1 MATIVLFSG
10 IFCREDMVI
19 EELGATTG
27 FRLVSDKEV
36 IGAAAKLSGVAES
49 KISKAFSA
57 KTSVFNKFTMEKE
70 TSIAYMK
77 LALAD
82 MLTDE
87 SVLVR
92 GHTGLLIPKAV
103 SHVLRICLIAD
114 MPYRTQSAVIDQGL
128 SEKEA
133 AKMILRG
140 DMDSAA
146 WIRALFDIEDPW
158 DPSLFDMVIP
168 VDKRTPPEAAT
179 AIIQNATK
187 SVIQPTSESRQ
198 AIDDFRLAAQV
209 EKALFEEGHHVGVSA
224 AKGVVTLV
232 INRHVLMLKRLE
244 EELKAIAEKVAGITS
259 VITEVGKDFHKSHIY
274 RKHDFQSPSRVLLV
288 DDEREFAETLSER
301 LMIRDVGTAVAHDGQ
316 SALSLIEN
324 DDPEV
329 MIIDLK
335 MPDISGLEILK
346 KVKKTRP
353 EIEVIVLTGH
363 GSDAD
368 KDICLNLGALAYLQK
383 PVEIEELN
391 ELIQKANAKIRAKK
405 KSQLLNTE

>member
-10 IFCREDMVI
+10 MFCREDMVI
-19 EELGATTG
+19 EELGATTE
-27 FRLVSDKEV
+27 FRLVGDREV
-36 IGAAAKLSGVAES
+36 VGGAAKLSGANES
-49 KISKAFSA
+49 KINKAFSA

-82 MLTDE
+82 MLSDE

-92 GHTGLLIPKAV
+92 GHTGLLIPKTI
-103 SHVLRICLIAD
+103 SHVLRVCLIAD
-114 MPYRTQSAVIDQGL
+114 MPYRTQSAVIDQGV

-140 DMDSAA
+140 DMDSTA
-146 WIRALFDIEDPW
+146 WIRALFDVEDPW

-168 VDKRTPPEAAT
+168 VDKRTPSEAAT

-187 SVIQPTSESRQ
+187 SVIQPTPESRQ
-198 AIDDFRLAAQV
+198 AIDDFRLAAEV
-209 EKALFEEGHHVGVSA
+209 EKVLFEEGHHVVVSA

-232 INRHVLMLKRLE
+232 INRHVLMIKRLE
-244 EELKAIAEKVAGITS
+244 EELKATAEKVAGVKS

-274 RKHDFQSPSRVLLV
+274 RKHDFQSPSKVLLV

-368 KDICLNLGALAYLQK
+368 RDVCLNLGALAYLQK

-391 ELIQKANAKIRAKK
+391 ELIQKANARIRAKK
-405 KSQLLNTE
+405 KDS

>member
-10 IFCREDMVI
+10 MFCREDMVI
-19 EELGATTG
+19 EELGATTE
-27 FRLVSDKEV
+27 FRLVGDREV
-36 IGAAAKLSGVAES
+36 VGGAAKLSGANES
-49 KISKAFSA
+49 KINKAFSA

-82 MLTDE
+82 MLSDE

-92 GHTGLLIPKAV
+92 GHTGLLIPKTI
-103 SHVLRICLIAD
+103 SHVLRVCLIAD
-114 MPYRTQSAVIDQGL
+114 MPYRTQSAVIDQGV

-140 DMDSAA
+140 DMDSTA
-146 WIRALFDIEDPW
+146 WIRALFDVEDPW

-168 VDKRTPPEAAT
+168 VDKRTPSEAAT

-187 SVIQPTSESRQ
+187 SVIQPTPESRQ
-198 AIDDFRLAAQV
+198 AIDDFRLAAEV
-209 EKALFEEGHHVGVSA
+209 EKVLFEEGHHVVVSA
-224 AKGVVTLV
+224 AKRVVTLV
-232 INRHVLMLKRLE
+232 INRHVLMIKRLE
-244 EELKAIAEKVAGITS
+244 EELKATAEKVAGVKS

-274 RKHDFQSPSRVLLV
+274 RKHDFQSPSKVLLV

-368 KDICLNLGALAYLQK
+368 RDVCLNLGALAYLQK

-391 ELIQKANAKIRAKK
+391 ELIQKANARIRAKK
-405 KSQLLNTE
+405 KDS

>member
-19 EELGATTG
+19 EELGATTE
-27 FRLVSDKEV
+27 FRLVGDEEV
-36 IGAAAKLSGVAES
+36 VGKAAKLSGVAES
-49 KISKAFSA
+49 KINKAFSA

-70 TSIAYMK
+70 TSITYMK

-87 SVLVR
+87 TVLVR

-103 SHVLRICLIAD
+103 SHVLRVCLIAD
-114 MPYRTQSAVIDQGL
+114 MSYRTQSAVIDQGV

-146 WIRALFDIEDPW
+146 WIRALFDVEDPW

-168 VDKRTPPEAAT
+168 VDKRTPSEAAT

-187 SVIQPTSESRQ
+187 SVIQPTPESRQ
-198 AIDDFRLAAQV
+198 AIDDFRLAARV
-209 EKALFEEGHHVGVSA
+209 ERVLFEEGHHVVVSA
-224 AKGVVTLV
+224 TKGVVTLV

-244 EELKAIAEKVAGITS
+244 EELKATAEKVAGVTS

-335 MPDISGLEILK
+335 MPDINGLEILK

-405 KSQLLNTE
+405 KS

>member
-1 MATIVLFSG
+1 MATIVFFSG

-27 FRLVSDKEV
+27 FRLVGDKEV
-36 IGAAAKLSGVAES
+36 IGKAAKLSGVAES
-49 KISKAFSA
+49 KIRKAFSA

-114 MPYRTQSAVIDQGL
+114 MPYRTRSAVIDQGVT
-128 SEKEA
+128 EKEA

-140 DMDSAA
+140 DLDSAA
-146 WIRALFDIEDPW
+146 WIRALFDVDDPW

-168 VDKRTPPEAAT
+168 VDKRTPSEAAT

-187 SVIQPTSESRQ
+187 SVIQPTPESRQ

-209 EKALFEEGHHVGVSA
+209 EKTLFEEGHHVVVSA
-224 AKGVVTLV
+224 AKRVVTLV

-244 EELKAIAEKVAGITS
+244 EELKAIAEKVAGVDS

-346 KVKKTRP
+346 KVKNTRP

-368 KDICLNLGALAYLQK
+368 KDVCLNLGALAYLQK

-391 ELIQKANAKIRAKK
+391 ALIQKANAKIRANK
-405 KSQLLNTE
+405 KS

>member
-27 FRLVSDKEV
+27 FRLVGDKEV
-36 IGAAAKLSGVAES
+36 VGKAAKLSGVAES

-70 TSIAYMK
+70 TSIAYIK

-114 MPYRTQSAVIDQGL
+114 MPYRTRSAVIDQGL

-133 AKMILRG
+133 AKRILRG
-140 DMDSAA
+140 DLDSAA
-146 WIRALFDIEDPW
+146 WIRALFDVEDPW

-168 VDKRTPPEAAT
+168 VDKRTPSEAAT

-187 SVIQPTSESRQ
+187 SVIQPTPESRQ
-198 AIDDFRLAAQV
+198 AIDDFSLAAQV
-209 EKALFEEGHHVGVSA
+209 EKALLEEGHHVVVSA
-224 AKGVVTLV
+224 ANGVVTLV

-244 EELKAIAEKVAGITS
+244 EELKATTEKVAGVTS

-335 MPDISGLEILK
+335 MPDINGLEILK

-363 GSDAD
+363 GSDVD

-391 ELIQKANAKIRAKK
+391 ALIQKANAKIRAKK
-405 KSQLLNTE
+405 KS

>member
-1 MATIVLFSG
+1 MTTIVLFSG
-10 IFCREDMVI
+10 IFCQEDRFL
-19 EELGATTG
+19 EELVATTE
-27 FRLVSDKEV
+27 FRIVDDEEV
-36 IGAAAKLSGVAES
+36 IGDAAKLSGLAEN
-49 KISKAFSA
+49 KICKAFSA

-70 TSIAYMK
+70 TSIACLK

-92 GHTGLLIPKAV
+92 GHIGLLIPRAV
-103 SHVLRICLIAD
+103 SHVLRVCLIAD
-114 MPYRTQSAVIDQGL
+114 MQYRTQSAVSDQGI

-133 AKMILRG
+133 AKMVLRG
-140 DMDSAA
+140 DVDSAA
-146 WIRALFDIEDPW
+146 WVRALFDVEDPW
-158 DPSLFDMVIP
+158 DQSLFDMVIP
-168 VDKRTPPEAAT
+168 MDKRTPSEAAA

-187 SVIQPTSESRQ
+187 FVIQPTPESRQ
-198 AIDDFRLAAQV
+198 AIDDFRLAVQV
-209 EKALFEEGHHVGVSA
+209 ETALFAEGHHVAVSV
-224 AKGVVTLV
+224 AKGAVTLV
-232 INRHVLMLKRLE
+232 INRHVFMLKRLE
-244 EELKAIAEKVAGITS
+244 EELKGIAEKVAGVTS
-259 VITEVGKDFHKSHIY
+259 VITEVGKDFHKSQIY
-274 RKHDFQSPSRVLLV
+274 RKHDFKSPSKVLLV

-301 LMIRDVGTAVAHDGQ
+301 LMIRDVGAAVAHDGQ

-368 KDICLNLGALAYLQK
+368 KDVCLNLGAFAYLQK
-383 PVEIEELN
+383 PVEIEALN
-391 ELIQKANAKIRAKK
+391 EVIQKANAKIRAKK
-405 KSQLLNTE
+405 ES

>member
-19 EELGATTG
+19 EELGATTE
-27 FRLVSDKEV
+27 FRLVGDREV
-36 IGAAAKLSGVAES
+36 VGEAVKLPGADES
-49 KISKAFSA
+49 KITKAFSA

-70 TSIAYMK
+70 TSIAYLKM
-77 LALAD
+77 ALAD

-87 SVLVR
+87 FVLVR
-92 GHTGLLIPKAV
+92 GHTGLLIPKSV
-103 SHVLRICLIAD
+103 SHILRVCLIAD
-114 MPYRTQSAVIDQGL
+114 MPYRTQNAVIDQGV

-146 WIRALFDIEDPW
+146 WIRALFDVEDPW

-168 VDKRTPPEAAT
+168 VDKRTPSEAAT

-187 SVIQPTSESRQ
+187 SVIQPTPESRQ

-209 EKALFEEGHHVGVSA
+209 EKALFEEGHHVVVSA
-224 AKGVVTLV
+224 AKGVITLV

-244 EELKAIAEKVAGITS
+244 EELKATAEKVAGVKS

-274 RKHDFQSPSRVLLV
+274 RKHDFQSPSKVLLV

-368 KDICLNLGALAYLQK
+368 KDVCLNLGALAYLQK

-391 ELIQKANAKIRAKK
+391 EVIQKANAKIRAKK
-405 KSQLLNTE
+405 KP

>member
-10 IFCREDMVI
+10 MFCREDMVI
-19 EELGATTG
+19 EELGATTE
-27 FRLVSDKEV
+27 FRLVGDREV
-36 IGAAAKLSGVAES
+36 VGGAAKLSGANES
-49 KISKAFSA
+49 KINKAFSA

-82 MLTDE
+82 MLSDE

-92 GHTGLLIPKAV
+92 GHTGLLIPKTI
-103 SHVLRICLIAD
+103 SHVLRVCLIAD
-114 MPYRTQSAVIDQGL
+114 MPYRTQSAVIDQGV

-140 DMDSAA
+140 DMDSTA
-146 WIRALFDIEDPW
+146 WIRALFDVEDPW

-168 VDKRTPPEAAT
+168 VDKRTPSEAAT

-187 SVIQPTSESRQ
+187 SVIQPTPESRQ
-198 AIDDFRLAAQV
+198 AIDDFRLAAEV
-209 EKALFEEGHHVGVSA
+209 EKVLFEEGHHVVVSA
-224 AKGVVTLV
+224 AKRVVTLV
-232 INRHVLMLKRLE
+232 INRHVLMIKRLE
-244 EELKAIAEKVAGITS
+244 EELKATAEKVAGVKS

-274 RKHDFQSPSRVLLV
+274 RKHDFQSPSKVLLV

-346 KVKKTRP
+346 KVKKTPP

-368 KDICLNLGALAYLQK
+368 RDVCLNLGALAYLQK

-391 ELIQKANAKIRAKK
+391 ELIQKANARIRAKK
-405 KSQLLNTE
+405 KDS